1 MAFAHGWISKV
12 ISSNDDLFGKKWKF
26 YMHKCT
32 FKKKGR
38 QEQEGKV
45 EEEEQEEENN
55 RKMR

>member
-12 ISSNDDLFGKKWKF
+12 ISSNDDLFGKKMKIL
-26 YMHKCT
+26 YAYKCT
-32 FKKKGR
+32 LKRKGR

-45 EEEEQEEENN
+45 EEEEEENN